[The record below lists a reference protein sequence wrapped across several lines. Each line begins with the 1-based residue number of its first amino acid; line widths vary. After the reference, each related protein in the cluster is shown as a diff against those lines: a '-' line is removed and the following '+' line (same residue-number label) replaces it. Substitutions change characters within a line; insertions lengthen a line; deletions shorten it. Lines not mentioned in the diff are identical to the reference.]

1 MIFIPGQMPVA
12 GKPTRNRNRGKS
24 RLLVQVLGY
33 SNIFKKAA
41 IFLIKNIQLK

>member
-12 GKPTRNRNRGKS
+12 GKPIRNRNRGKS
-24 RLLVQVLGY
+24 RLPVQVLGN